1 MYNYSSTSN
10 NAYIVTYLFSR
21 LLLERLDSYGSTL
34 WHFQLTS
41 VDNIL
46 IDSKGGIY
54 QSICNL

>member
-34 WHFQLTS
+34 WHFQITS